1 MLRVAK
7 LVLAASLVLAVSPA
21 LARLQVGAR
30 APTFTIEAALAGRSF
45 QFPLADALAKGPVVL
60 YFYPKSFTS
69 VCTEEAHLFAEAIDE
84 FAANGAS
91 VIGISADTIET
102 QRKFSSLEC
111 RDKFPVGA
119 DPDLKVIKDYDAAF
133 GLGVVNLPLAD
144 RVSYV
149 IAPDG
154 TILSSV
160 KDSGAAAHIQKSLEA
175 VKAWRAGATR

>member
-1 MLRVAK
+1 MRIGRLFLAGLVA
-7 LVLAASLVLAVSPA
+7 LAASPA
-21 LARLQVGAR
+21 QARLPVGAQ
-30 APTFTIEAALAGRSF
+30 APAFTIEAALAGTSF
-45 QFPLADALAKGPVVL
+45 QFSLADALGKGPVVL

-69 VCTEEAHLFAEAIDE
+69 VCTEEAHLFAEAMDE

-91 VIGISADTIET
+91 VIGISGDSIET

-119 DPDLKVIKDYDAAF
+119 DPDLKVIKAYDAVF
-133 GLGVVNLPLAD
+133 GLVVVNLPMAD

-154 TILSSV
+154 KVLSAV
-160 KDSGAAAHIQKSLEA
+160 KDLGAEAHIRKSLEA
-175 VKAWRAGATR
+175 VKAWRSEAKR